1 MLQVAIQMNLLKNR
15 KSQINLKQ
23 YLSTS
28 KNKIFYQREYFYIE
42 EEVWLIKRS
51 INTSI
56 NTIENKDIYIPNIPI
71 DNKDVVEHK
80 PSNK

>member
-1 MLQVAIQMNLLKNR
+1 M
-15 KSQINLKQ
+15 S
-23 YLSTS
+23 
-28 KNKIFYQREYFYIE
+28 IFIYRRGSL
-42 EEVWLIKRS
+42 VDKRS